1 MPQPPAVL
9 RVSKAFVH
17 ESASSELISIENGS
31 AGVVPPACMWTRAVF
46 AHRDASCPPAG
57 LWAPE
62 GPPGGGHGLPEK
74 S

>member
-1 MPQPPAVL
+1 MSQPPAVL
-9 RVSKAFVH
+9 RVSEAFVH

-31 AGVVPPACMWTRAVF
+31 AGVVPPVCMWTQAVF
-46 AHRDASCPPAG
+46 APRAASYPPAR